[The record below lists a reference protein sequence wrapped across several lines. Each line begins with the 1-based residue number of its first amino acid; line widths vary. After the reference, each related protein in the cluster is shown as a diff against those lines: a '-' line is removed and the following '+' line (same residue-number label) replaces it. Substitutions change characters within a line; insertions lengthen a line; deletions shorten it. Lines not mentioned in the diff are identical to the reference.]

1 MPLPV
6 NAQVHA
12 AQSFVIS
19 VRSAYEFLQQQD
31 ASRVEERY
39 QELLAQLGKARER
52 LRWNPASGR
61 PARLL
66 NVKSAQ
72 GRTLAPRV
80 KAQAES
86 LEAPELRELILK
98 PYVLLYAHGENQVFL
113 LSLRHERQ
121 LLVEVG

>member
-12 AQSFVIS
+12 AQSFVVS
-19 VRSAYEFLQQQD
+19 VRSAYQFLLQQD
-31 ASRVEERY
+31 ASRAEERY
-39 QELLAQLGKARER
+39 QELLTQLRKARER
-52 LRWNPASGR
+52 LRLNPASGR

-66 NVKSAQ
+66 NLKSVQ
-72 GRTLAPRV
+72 GRALAPRV
-80 KAQAES
+80 KAQADS
-86 LEAPELRELILK
+86 LGVPELRELIFK
-98 PYVLLYAHGENQVFL
+98 PYVLLYAHGKNQVFL

>member
-1 MPLPV
+1 MPLPA
-6 NAQVHA
+6 NAQAHA

-19 VRSAYEFLQQQD
+19 VRNAYEFLQKQD
-31 ASRVEERY
+31 ASRAEERY
-39 QELLAQLGKARER
+39 QELLAQLSKARER
-52 LRWNPASGR
+52 LRLNPASGR

-66 NVKSAQ
+66 SLKSAQ
-72 GRTLAPRV
+72 GRALAPRV

-86 LEAPELRELILK
+86 LGVPELRELILK

>member
-1 MPLPV
+1 MSLPV

-19 VRSAYEFLQQQD
+19 VRNAYEFLQKQD
-31 ASRVEERY
+31 PYRAEERY
-39 QELLAQLGKARER
+39 QELLEQLGKARER
-52 LRWNPASGR
+52 LKWNPASGR

-66 NVKSAQ
+66 SLKSEQ
-72 GRTLAPRV
+72 GRALAPRV

-86 LEAPELRELILK
+86 LGVPELRELILK
-98 PYVLLYAHGENQVFL
+98 PYVLLYAHGKNQVFL